1 MEVFVFIV
9 KLLSLLSAIFLFGFI
24 ITCYVIWNYLL
35 RQDMANK
42 KNLKGLFRAEHFA
55 MGLTALQFFLSV
67 LNLLLQGHALIT
79 PSINTVMLLL
89 VAIAILVQIGFSLKK
104 SVVQRHRNIHITM
117 IHIVEL
123 LKIVGSLMLIY
134 ELMLEHTFMWF
145 I

>member
-1 MEVFVFIV
+1 
-9 KLLSLLSAIFLFGFI
+9 
-24 ITCYVIWNYLL
+24 
-35 RQDMANK
+35 
-42 KNLKGLFRAEHFA
+42 